1 MSANRSFRA
10 EAAAFCAKRGDNL
23 SRATKRQALVRTGN
37 VLNLNPN
44 LFLKLR
50 LKAIKIKKKIRI
62 KTASRVAV

>member
-37 VLNLNPN
+37 VLNPN

-50 LKAIKIKKKIRI
+50 MKAIKIKKKIRT